1 LLPQCPFPIRAF
13 IIRYLYRSL
22 SVEAPLLH
30 IRASI
35 RYRYL
40 QKSKGTGK
48 GKGKGKAAKRARHC

>member
-1 LLPQCPFPIRAF
+1 
-13 IIRYLYRSL
+13 
-22 SVEAPLLH
+22 LLH

-48 GKGKGKAAKRARHC
+48 GKGKGKAAKKYVLREALGAPSAG